1 MTNCIKTVVA
11 KMWRNQHCQMNI
23 YVTLRSPPPPA
34 TPRKLRAFI
43 FRKYLKVGSDNE
55 KNQGVE
61 LATKKK
67 IYFVVIYVFTC
78 WSIMEVDIFYL
89 ELRSTNNSPI
99 YAECTREQLELFSNG
114 IFLVYIILRLGTLKR
129 DLSSLL
135 IKIQLQ
141 P

>member
-1 MTNCIKTVVA
+1 MKKT
-11 KMWRNQHCQMNI
+11 K
-23 YVTLRSPPPPA
+23 
-34 TPRKLRAFI
+34 
-43 FRKYLKVGSDNE
+43 
-55 KNQGVE
+55 GVE